1 MWAGL
6 KAAGDNAPSSDIQ
19 SRDALVTM
27 KAASKCTLMF
37 INSHEPINRQYDVYM
52 SGGESTHNC

>member
-6 KAAGDNAPSSDIQ
+6 KAAGDNIQ